1 MTCLSIIAVYI
12 DVRNFRVK
20 KIFKKTSIEIIK
32 TIGMFISLTIEF
44 LNEASNDEFEKKYDA
59 TN

>member
-1 MTCLSIIAVYI
+1 MTCLSIIAVYN
-12 DVRNFRVK
+12 VVQNFRVK

-32 TIGMFISLTIEF
+32 TIWMLNSLTVEF
-44 LNEASNDEFEKKYDA
+44 LNEANNDEFEKIYDA

>member
-12 DVRNFRVK
+12 DVQNFRVK
-20 KIFKKTSIEIIK
+20 KIFKKTIIEIIK
-32 TIGMFISLTIEF
+32 TIWMLNSLTIEF
-44 LNEASNDEFEKKYDA
+44 LNEANNDEFEKKYDA